1 MGRCSTF
8 EMSALGLKT
17 MAILT
22 PPMIECS
29 FSAQSGSEMR
39 AMMEMDLFADFQG
52 GSFCPKTR
60 HDKLRLK
67 IPERNPEF
75 ICNLLIMV
83 RHSSMT
89 LGRCKPRAGRGGDP
103 FWWGSPIY
111 DADHIPL
118 VLNATDER
126 RTHERMARNL
136 WLAKGTRGSNAR
148 RVCQIFF
155 QPRRRVETFP
165 ILGRTHFSMKR
176 LLESQAGGRRCSNAG
191 VTQSS
196 LKYASISFVLLCQ
209 SLAEPVSAS
218 FGSCPFCKGRKS
230 RNNRQCSRRPSFR
243 AGFTRELRRE
253 YDGSP
258 TDSRA

>member
-1 MGRCSTF
+1 
-8 EMSALGLKT
+8 

-39 AMMEMDLFADFQG
+39 AMMEMDLQFADFQG

-89 LGRCKPRAGRGGDP
+89 LGRCKPRAGSEDGEGRGPILVGIADLRR
-103 FWWGSPIY
+103 GSYSIRFKC
-111 DADHIPL
+111 
-118 VLNATDER
+118 NRRTKDER
-126 RTHERMARNL
+126 KARNL

-148 RVCQIFF
+148 GVFSVF
-155 QPRRRVETFP
+155 SAMDWS
-165 ILGRTHFSMKR
+165 RT
-176 LLESQAGGRRCSNAG
+176 
-191 VTQSS
+191 
-196 LKYASISFVLLCQ
+196 
-209 SLAEPVSAS
+209 
-218 FGSCPFCKGRKS
+218 
-230 RNNRQCSRRPSFR
+230 
-243 AGFTRELRRE
+243 
-253 YDGSP
+253 
-258 TDSRA
+258 